1 VVAYRVFFRAE
12 DGTIVGRDDFDA
24 DDDASAT
31 AIAHMLAD
39 ACSDRCADFELWQST
54 RRIDTHLPKFVLPPA
69 EEIAAAA
76 QQTVLDREL
85 AIRDSKWIIADSVR
99 LLEQTKRL
107 LNARDREG

>member
-1 VVAYRVFFRAE
+1 VAAYRVFFWAE

-24 DDDASAT
+24 DDDAFAT

-39 ACSDRCADFELWQST
+39 ACSDRCAAFELWQST
-54 RRIDTHLPKFVLPPA
+54 RRVDTRFPIVPRA
-69 EEIAAAA
+69 EDIAAAA

-107 LNARDREG
+107 LNTRDREG